1 MQADSALSSR
11 ICGLVRRNGRS
22 RLRFTI
28 VTVVKKMIRSI
39 AAEFAVYA
47 PLPLLSD
54 ATEIAVWMTQPVDWP
69 ASWKKVPWH
78 DRRPCRSGGRA

>member
-47 PLPLLSD
+47 PLPLPSD